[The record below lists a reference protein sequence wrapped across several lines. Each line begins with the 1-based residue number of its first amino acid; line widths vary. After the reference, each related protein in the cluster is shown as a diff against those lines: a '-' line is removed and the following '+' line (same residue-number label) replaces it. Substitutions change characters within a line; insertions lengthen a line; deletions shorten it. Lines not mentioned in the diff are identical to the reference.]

1 MQSSN
6 KFLACC
12 KRTSFSPTFTAAFLE
27 LNGKWEANTQYMIE
41 ELNEHTII
49 KDRRKLASPVENSQK
64 NGEEN
69 KQREALQPLFLNK
82 YSGGGSSTSESIL

>member
-12 KRTSFSPTFTAAFLE
+12 KRPSFSSTFTAAFLE

-41 ELNEHTII
+41 ELREHTII
-49 KDRRKLASPVENSQK
+49 KDRKKLVLWKIARRMVRKTSQK
-64 NGEEN
+64 VYLLELWG
-69 KQREALQPLFLNK
+69 K
-82 YSGGGSSTSESIL
+82 